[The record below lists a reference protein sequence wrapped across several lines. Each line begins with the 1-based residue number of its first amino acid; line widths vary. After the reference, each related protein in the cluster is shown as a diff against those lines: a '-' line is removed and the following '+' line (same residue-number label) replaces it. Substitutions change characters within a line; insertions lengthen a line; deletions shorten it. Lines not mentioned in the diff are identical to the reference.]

1 MDVLVE
7 QKCIRISVLRI
18 EKCEKQNKIK
28 TRKKLEFNTGQF
40 ITKFFKTTYVNITC
54 IFKLLSL

>member
-28 TRKKLEFNTGQF
+28 TRKKFEFNTGQF